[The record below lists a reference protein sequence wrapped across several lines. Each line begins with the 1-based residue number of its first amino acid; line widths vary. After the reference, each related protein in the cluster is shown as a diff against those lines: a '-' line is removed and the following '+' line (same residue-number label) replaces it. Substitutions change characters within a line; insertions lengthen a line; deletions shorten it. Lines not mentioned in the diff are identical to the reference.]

1 MPCPRTPSIDPSQGA
16 ARGGRRTSAH
26 RRHHRVGQAIWSLR
40 LRRVAALLATCLL
53 QAHAPSIAGLHA
65 PYHPCG
71 TNRRL
76 RIAASL
82 PSGRLRHLPA
92 RRRSASRILLRLRQV
107 FGRAETCIAI
117 GNTDARVRV
126 CSVYVRARARWRW
139 LRHCLSPVTEEETLQ
154 TVNRPIACPQSRS
167 SRSSG

>member
-1 MPCPRTPSIDPSQGA
+1 LRRELPVSERRICRVLGQHRSTHRKVPRGSDDE
-16 ARGGRRTSAH
+16 
-26 RRHHRVGQAIWSLR
+26 LR
-40 LRRVAALLATCLL
+40 LTDDIIALATQYRRYGYRRVAALLATCLL

-92 RRRSASRILLRLRQV
+92 
-107 FGRAETCIAI
+107 
-117 GNTDARVRV
+117 
-126 CSVYVRARARWRW
+126 
-139 LRHCLSPVTEEETLQ
+139 
-154 TVNRPIACPQSRS
+154 
-167 SRSSG
+167 